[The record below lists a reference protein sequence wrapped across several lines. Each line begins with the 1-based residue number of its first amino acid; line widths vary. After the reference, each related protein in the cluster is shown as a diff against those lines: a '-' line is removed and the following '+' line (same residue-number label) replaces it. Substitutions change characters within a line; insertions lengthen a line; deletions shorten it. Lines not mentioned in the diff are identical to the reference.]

1 MSRVRLLTDG
11 GWYFLD
17 RVKLPV
23 EVEAVIEELWSGSQV
38 VSVTADELKRVGA
51 NYDWNVEGDST
62 WYFYIGSECEV
73 LS

>member
-17 RVKLPV
+17 RVKFPV
-23 EVEAVIEELWSGSQV
+23 EVEAVIETLWSGSEIA
-38 VSVTADELKRVGA
+38 SVTADELKRVGA
-51 NYDWNVEGDST
+51 NYDWCVEADST
-62 WYFYIGSECEV
+62 WYFYIDSECEV